1 MTLLSFYLA
10 ELVGAGDAD
19 AFPAAPP
26 VCVSGSGEALTSMLG
41 IGRAGVERSGAGDV
55 VTLPE
60 PSMFPQAQSSRLS
73 ARTIARY
80 AKDRFISIRLFFLG
94 VLIVCI

>member
-1 MTLLSFYLA
+1 MIRERLA
-10 ELVGAGDAD
+10 A
-19 AFPAAPP
+19 
-26 VCVSGSGEALTSMLG
+26 MLG
-41 IGRAGVERSGAGDV
+41 IGRAGVARSGAGDV

-80 AKDRFISIRLFFLG
+80 AKDRFISILLFFLG